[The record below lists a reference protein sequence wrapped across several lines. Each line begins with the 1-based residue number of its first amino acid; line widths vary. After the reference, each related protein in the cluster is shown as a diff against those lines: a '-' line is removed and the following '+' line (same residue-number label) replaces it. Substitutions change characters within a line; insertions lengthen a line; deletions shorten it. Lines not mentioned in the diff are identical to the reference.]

1 QQINQMLSEKNNI
14 QNQLQATQQKLE
26 EEKSKNSSLNNYIEK
41 LQKAKNDVEDT
52 ANKAQQIVN
61 EHTIQ

>member
-1 QQINQMLSEKNNI
+1 QINQMLSEKNNI

>member
-1 QQINQMLSEKNNI
+1 MLSEKNNI

-52 ANKAQQIVN
+52 ANKAQQIIN

>member
-1 QQINQMLSEKNNI
+1 EKNNI

>member
-1 QQINQMLSEKNNI
+1 MLSEKNNI

-26 EEKSKNSSLNNYIEK
+26 EEKSKNNSLNNYIEK

-52 ANKAQQIVN
+52 TNKAQQIVN
-61 EHTIQ
+61 KHTIQ

>member
-1 QQINQMLSEKNNI
+1 MLSEKNNV
-14 QNQLQATQQKLE
+14 QNQLQATQQKLKE
-26 EEKSKNSSLNNYIEK
+26 ENSKNSSLNNYIEK

>member
-1 QQINQMLSEKNNI
+1 MLSEKNNV
-14 QNQLQATQQKLE
+14 QNQLQATQQKLK

>member
-1 QQINQMLSEKNNI
+1 SEKNNI

>member
-1 QQINQMLSEKNNI
+1 INQMLSEKNNI